1 MEKKEE
7 VKNVRVS
14 QGAINQVRE
23 GLKPEV
29 LKVSEAIKTIK
40 LAYNNYIDKNYEAA
54 LSYFQ
59 KDASTSIKSSLDV
72 SKIIVPL
79 VSNALKEYESEEIKI
94 DYREKSA
101 KIQEA
106 CKVKEFSELL
116 DLYHRLK
123 KQYENTYPNAYQN
136 SKAIVNEHQNRK

>member
-1 MEKKEE
+1 M
-7 VKNVRVS
+7 
-14 QGAINQVRE
+14 
-23 GLKPEV
+23 
-29 LKVSEAIKTIK
+29 
-40 LAYNNYIDKNYEAA
+40 
-54 LSYFQ
+54 
-59 KDASTSIKSSLDV
+59 
-72 SKIIVPL
+72 
-79 VSNALKEYESEEIKI
+79 SNALKEYESEEIKI